1 MNIVY
6 TLIILCALVL
16 VHEFGHFAVAKLN
29 DVYVEE
35 FSIGMG
41 PKLFSWGKG
50 ETKYSIRLLPIG
62 GYVKMVGEDEDS
74 DKMCIRDSP
83 KAEPELPNIAK

>member
-41 PKLFSWGKG
+41 PKLF
-50 ETKYSIRLLPIG
+50 
-62 GYVKMVGEDEDS
+62 
-74 DKMCIRDSP
+74 
-83 KAEPELPNIAK
+83 